1 MQVSTSSLSQGAER
15 WTGRHCAADESR
27 RYQSQGYAVAA
38 STASMVICL
47 LTVSKAQRGLRGP
60 GTQSLGHSRLFPSK
74 KAKRKEGK

>member
-15 WTGRHCAADESR
+15 WTRRHCAADESR
-27 RYQSQGYAVAA
+27 RYQSQGYSVAA
-38 STASMVICL
+38 STAAMVICL
-47 LTVSKAQRGLRGP
+47 LTVSKAQRGPRGP